1 MAGMQILDMDVVREL
16 RDVLGDDF
24 RLLVTTF
31 LADSE
36 QRLQSLR
43 SAIDAGDALSLRET
57 AHSFKGSSLN
67 IGAVR
72 LGEAC
77 RQLEALALD
86 GVPADARARVDG
98 LAGDYRQVAA
108 ALATQ
113 LPAGR

>member
-1 MAGMQILDMDVVREL
+1 MAGTQILDRDVVREL
-16 RDVLGDDF
+16 REVLGDDF
-24 RLLVTTF
+24 HLLVTTF

-36 QRLQSLR
+36 HRLQALR
-43 SAIDAGDALSLRET
+43 AAIDAGDALALRET

-108 ALATQ
+108 ALAAH
-113 LPAGR
+113 LPGAR